1 MSEKKIDKKLMHEV
15 LSKLADAAEAE
26 ADAHEDHDDCMVG
39 EIAAVVGIVARE
51 GAASC
56 GRLVQTKNGRTKFV
70 ESGPAQ
76 VATQV
81 YRDGYETIFGKK
93 APVGQA

>member
-1 MSEKKIDKKLMHEV
+1 MSDKMDKKLMHDA

-26 ADAHEDHDDCMVG
+26 ADAHGDHDCIVAD
-39 EIAAVVGIVARE
+39 IAAVVGIVARE

-56 GRLVQTKNGRTKFV
+56 GRVVKTKNGRTRFV

-76 VATQV
+76 VATQA
-81 YRDGYETIFGKK
+81 YRDNFETIFGKK
-93 APVGQA
+93 TPVGQA